1 MTSETPN
8 PFARDFEDQS
18 LRSLYRKMKKTALA
32 RFESATRMR
41 RHQTYSL
48 WTISIFSAGLII
60 FPVVHAFGI
69 PIQISMGWFNTIQV
83 GLALMVLVL
92 SLLISANNV
101 GDKAEKM
108 HRCGL
113 EVNALCHEAL
123 PFCRTDSHDEEKY
136 EFFRVRYAQ
145 ILAVYENHDPIDFEK
160 VKLLLPDEYKLTD
173 VQRFL
178 IQLRYWMN
186 FWVYGFLMAALVT
199 CLWFALI
206 GWPPSKPASDE
217 MTQKQNAR

>member
-1 MTSETPN
+1 MTTETAN

-32 RFESATRMR
+32 RFECATRMR

-60 FPVVHAFGI
+60 FPIVKAFGI
-69 PIQISMGWFNTIQV
+69 PIHVSAGAFDVMQV

-92 SLLISANNV
+92 SLLVSANNV

-123 PFCRTDSHDEEKY
+123 PFCRTDTDDKEKY
-136 EFFRVRYAQ
+136 ESFRLRYAQ
-145 ILAVYENHDPIDFEK
+145 ILAVYENHDPIDFEQA
-160 VKLLLPDEYKLTD
+160 KLLLPTEYNLTGP
-173 VQRFL
+173 QRFF
-178 IQLRYWMN
+178 IRLRYWLN
-186 FWVYGFLMAALVT
+186 FWVYAALMVVLLA
-199 CLWFALI
+199 CLRFAFF
-206 GWPPSKPASDE
+206 G
-217 MTQKQNAR
+217 

>member
-1 MTSETPN
+1 MTTQLPN

-32 RFESATRMR
+32 RFECATRMR

-60 FPVVHAFGI
+60 FPIVQAFGI
-69 PIQISMGWFNTIQV
+69 PIHVSTGWFNVMQV

-113 EVNALCHEAL
+113 EVNALCHEAV
-123 PFCRTDSHDEEKY
+123 PFCRTDTHDEAKY

-145 ILAVYENHDPIDFEK
+145 ILAVYENHDPIDFDK
-160 VKLLLPDEYKLTD
+160 VKLLLPDEYKLTGP
-173 VQRFL
+173 QRFS
-178 IQLRYWMN
+178 IHARSWVN
-186 FWVYGFLMAALVT
+186 FWMYAFLMLALVT
-199 CLWFALI
+199 CLWFVLI
-206 GWPPSKPASDE
+206 G
-217 MTQKQNAR
+217 

>member
-1 MTSETPN
+1 MTSEIPN

-18 LRSLYRKMKKTALA
+18 LRSLYRKMKKTALT
-32 RFESATRMR
+32 RFESAIRMR

-60 FPVVHAFGI
+60 FPIVQAFGI
-69 PIQISMGWFNTIQV
+69 PIHVSVGWFNVMQV

-123 PFCRTDSHDEEKY
+123 PSCRTDLHDEAKY

-145 ILAVYENHDPIDFEK
+145 ILAVYENHDPIDFDR
-160 VKLLLPDEYKLTD
+160 VKLLLPGEYKLTGA
-173 VQRFL
+173 QRFM
-178 IQLRYWMN
+178 IRLRSWLN
-186 FWVYGFLMAALVT
+186 FWVYAVLMVALSV

-206 GWPPSKPASDE
+206 G
-217 MTQKQNAR
+217 

>member
-1 MTSETPN
+1 MTEEIPN

-32 RFESATRMR
+32 RFKCANRMR
-41 RHQTYSL
+41 RHQTFSL

-60 FPVVHAFGI
+60 FPIVKAFGI
-69 PIQISMGWFNTIQV
+69 PIHVSTSWFDVMQV

-123 PFCRTDSHDEEKY
+123 PFCRTDTHDEAKY
-136 EFFRVRYAQ
+136 ESFRLRYAQ
-145 ILAVYENHDPIDFEK
+145 ILTVYENHDPIDFEQVK
-160 VKLLLPDEYKLTD
+160 VLLPGEYKLTSP
-173 VQRFL
+173 QRFF
-178 IQLRYWMN
+178 IRLRYCLN
-186 FWVYGFLMAALVT
+186 FWVYAILMIALIT
-199 CLWFALI
+199 CLWFAFV
-206 GWPPSKPASDE
+206 G
-217 MTQKQNAR
+217 